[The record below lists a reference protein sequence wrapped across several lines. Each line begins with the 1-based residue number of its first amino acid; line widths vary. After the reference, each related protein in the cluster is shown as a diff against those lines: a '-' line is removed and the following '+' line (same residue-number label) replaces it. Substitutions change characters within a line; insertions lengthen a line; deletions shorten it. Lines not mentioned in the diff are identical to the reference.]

1 MKRFKHV
8 NARSLQEV
16 TSILKEYGRKARV
29 MAGGTDLLG
38 EMKDDILPEYP
49 EVVVNIKTVPSL
61 DYVRDDGRTLRIGAL
76 TRLED
81 IARDKIVKKRYTLL
95 AEAARVT
102 ASPHIREMGTIAGNI
117 CQSNRCW
124 YYWVPDNRFYCM
136 RKGGRE
142 CYALTGDGRYHSIF
156 GGTRV
161 NGTPCSTDCPANI
174 DIPSYL
180 SEIRDGNLAGAA
192 QILLDS
198 NPLPAITGR
207 VCPHYCESECN
218 RGSFDE
224 AISIRAIERFLGDYI
239 LENLDSIVKSPQSD
253 KQKRVAIAGSGP
265 AGLSAAYYLRRL
277 GYSVIIYEAME
288 RPGGMLAYGI
298 PPYRLPKD
306 IVGSQIKALEGIG
319 IKFKLRAKAGKD
331 FKIEELMKSSDAVFI
346 ACGAWKER
354 PSGIKGEPL
363 MMSGTEFLRNS
374 NLGVREIPGKKVAVI
389 GGGNVAIDVARTL
402 SRLGVEP
409 VIIYRRSEVEMPA
422 LKEEIDKAGQE
433 GIKMQFLTLPVEA
446 SKKNGK
452 IALKCVKMKL
462 GPLDETGRPRPVPVD
477 GSEFTTEFDA
487 VIKAIGEEPDTSIIP
502 GELLDEM
509 GRLKADASTY
519 SLGKNVFA
527 GGDFVTGPATVV
539 AAIAAGRRA
548 ANSIDQYL
556 GGTGIEC
563 KGKDPECANTPEKFN
578 SSCLI
583 KTSRVKPPELPVA
596 ERTKSLDAE
605 DIGSLDSNSITMEA
619 NRCFNCGCVAVN
631 SSDIAPALI
640 ALKAKIETTKRVIE
654 AEKFF
659 TVAGDKTTVMDDDEI
674 VKEILVP
681 TPSSGTSSKFI
692 KFALRRSIDF
702 PLVNCAVAIKTERGV
717 VKTARICLNAVY
729 NQPYRVT
736 RAEEYLIGKSIN
748 ELSAEDAASLGTS
761 EAFPLMN
768 NGYKIQIAKT
778 LVKRAILACGSKR

>member
-8 NARSLQEV
+8 NARSLEEV

-49 EVVVNIKTVPSL
+49 EVVVNIKTVPGL
-61 DYVRDDGRTLRIGAL
+61 DYVRDDGRLLRIGAL

-81 IARDKIVKKRYTLL
+81 IARNSTVKKKYSLL

-102 ASPHIREMGTIAGNI
+102 ASPHIREMGTIGGNI

-124 YYWVPDNRFYCM
+124 YYWVPDNRFHCM

-156 GGTRV
+156 GGSRV

-207 VCPHYCESECN
+207 VCPHYCEGECN

-224 AISIRAIERFLGDYI
+224 TISIRDIERFMGDYI
-239 LENLDSIVKSPQSD
+239 LKNPDSIVKPPQSD
-253 KQKRVAIAGSGP
+253 NQKHVAIAGSGP
-265 AGLSAAYYLRRL
+265 AGLAAAYYLRSL
-277 GYSVIIYEAME
+277 GYSVIIYEARE
-288 RPGGMLAYGI
+288 RPGGLLTYGI

-306 IVGSQIKALEGIG
+306 IVGSQIKALEGMG
-319 IKFKLRAKAGKD
+319 IQFKLRAEAGKD
-331 FKIEELMKSSDAVFI
+331 FKIEELMKSFDAVFI

-363 MMSGTEFLRNS
+363 MISGTEFLRNS
-374 NLGVREIPGKKVAVI
+374 NLGVREVPGNKVAVI

-402 SRLGVEP
+402 SRLGAEP
-409 VIIYRRSEVEMPA
+409 VIIYRRSQTEMPA
-422 LKEEIDKAGQE
+422 LKEEADKAGQE
-433 GIKMQFLTLPVEA
+433 GVKMQFLTLPVEA
-446 SKKNGK
+446 SRKNGK
-452 IALKCVKMKL
+452 VALKCTKMKL
-462 GPLDETGRPRPVPVD
+462 GPPDETGRPRPVPVK

-487 VIKAIGEEPDTSIIP
+487 VIKAIGEEPDISIIP

-509 GRLKADASTY
+509 GRLNVDASTY

-527 GGDFVTGPATVV
+527 GGDFITGPATVV
-539 AAIAAGRRA
+539 AAISAGRNA
-548 ANSIDQYL
+548 ASSIDRYL
-556 GGTGIEC
+556 GGNGIER
-563 KGKDPECANTPEKFN
+563 KGKDSECANTPEKFN
-578 SSCLI
+578 SSYLI
-583 KTSRVKPPELPVA
+583 KTSRVKAPELPVA
-596 ERTKSLDAE
+596 ERARRLDAE
-605 DIGSLDSNSITMEA
+605 DVGSLDSNSVITEA
-619 NRCFNCGCVAVN
+619 NRCFNCSCVAVN

-640 ALKAKIETTKRVIE
+640 ALKARIETTKRVIE

-659 TVAGDKTTVMDDDEI
+659 TVEGDKTTVLDDDEI
-674 VKEILVP
+674 VKEIQVP
-681 TPSSGTSSKFI
+681 APSSGTRAKFI
-692 KFALRRSIDF
+692 KFALRKSIDF
-702 PLVNCAVAIKTERGV
+702 PLVNCAAAIETEKGAVR
-717 VKTARICLNAVY
+717 TARICLNAVY

-736 RAEEYLIGKSIN
+736 RAEEHLIGKAIDES
-748 ELSAEDAASLGTS
+748 SAEGAASLGTG
-761 EAFPLMN
+761 EAFPLIN
-768 NGYKIQIAKT
+768 NRYKIQIART
-778 LVKRAILACGSKR
+778 LVKRAILACGPKR